1 MGLITWSDDNTYQI
15 HYAGETIVL
24 LPKEYALFQFLYTWK
39 NRSFSRSD
47 LLDRVWPLEEP
58 TDRTVD
64 DHIYRLRKKLQ
75 KWSHLLTIDTVRGVG
90 YRLTLKEQQSP
101 SPTILNS
108 NFSETINKMLSTYH
122 GMGMGAA
129 LQTLYTHQKVLGIQ
143 MDPFYATFLRFVVGD
158 FNWFVEDKATPISDK
173 LFYMFHL
180 YHMTE
185 LDSQKTLE
193 ILQWAL
199 KNAKSM
205 PENYQDE
212 LQITAISVY
221 AQAKEWERAKKQ
233 LIPAREV
240 VDRVNSPGFRL
251 FFQAEEALLYLLMGE
266 SDEAEKVIQRSEE
279 ILQELPM
286 QRELGSFTI
295 ARGLCLYHRLEITK
309 ARRLVDEGLE
319 VVRSTK
325 FVPHLIYGVQMI
337 LLFLKNFGY
346 DAEWER
352 KYQKMWAELSEEYK
366 FDYLQKKIRAIIPS
380 TI

>member
-1 MGLITWSDDNTYQI
+1 MGLITWSDDTYQI

-24 LPKEYALFQFLYTWK
+24 LPKEYALFQYLYTWK
-39 NRSFSRSD
+39 NRAFSRSD

-90 YRLTLKEQQSP
+90 YRLTLKEQPSP
-101 SPTILNS
+101 SPSVLTS
-108 NFSETINKMLSTYH
+108 DFSENIQRMLTTYH

-129 LQTLYTHQKVLGIQ
+129 LQTLYANQQVLGFQ
-143 MDPFYATFLRFVVGD
+143 MDSFYATYLRFVGGD
-158 FNWFVEDKATPISDK
+158 FGWFVEDKTPLSDK
-173 LFYMFHL
+173 LFYLFHL
-180 YHMTE
+180 YYMTE
-185 LDSQKTLE
+185 IDSQKTLE
-193 ILQWAL
+193 ILQWAQ

-205 PENYQDE
+205 PKNYQDE
-212 LQITAISVY
+212 MQITAICVY

-233 LIPAREV
+233 LLPAREV
-240 VDRVNSPGFRL
+240 VERVNSPGFQL

-266 SDEAEKVIQRSEE
+266 VEEAEKVIQRSEE

-295 ARGLCLYHRLEITK
+295 TRGLCLYHRQELAK

-319 VVRSTK
+319 VLRSTK
-325 FVPHLIYGVQMI
+325 FVPHLIYGAKMI
-337 LLFLKNFGY
+337 LLFLKDFGY
-346 DAEWER
+346 DREWER
-352 KYQKMWAELSEEYK
+352 KYQKIWTELSEEYQ
-366 FDYLQKKIRAIIPS
+366 FDYLQKKIRAILSS

>member
-1 MGLITWSDDNTYQI
+1 MGLITWSDDTYQI

-39 NRSFSRSD
+39 NRAFSRND
-47 LLDRVWPLEEP
+47 LLDRVWSLEEP

-101 SPTILNS
+101 SPSALNS
-108 NFSETINKMLSTYH
+108 DFSENIKKMLTTYH

-129 LQTLYTHQKVLGIQ
+129 LQTLYANQQVLGFQ
-143 MDPFYATFLRFVVGD
+143 MDSFYATYLRFVVGD
-158 FNWFVEDKATPISDK
+158 FGWFVEDKTPPISDK
-173 LFYMFHL
+173 LFYLFHL

-185 LDSQKTLE
+185 IDSQKTLE
-193 ILQWAL
+193 ILHWAL

-205 PENYQDE
+205 PKNYQDE
-212 LQITAISVY
+212 MQITAISVY

-233 LIPAREV
+233 LLPAREV
-240 VDRVNSPGFRL
+240 VERVNSPGFQL
-251 FFQAEEALLYLLMGE
+251 FFQAEETLLYLLMGE
-266 SDEAEKVIQRSEE
+266 VDEAEEVIQRSEE

-295 ARGLCLYHRLEITK
+295 ARGLCLYHRQELAK

-319 VVRSTK
+319 VLRSTK
-325 FVPHLIYGVQMI
+325 FVPHLIYGAQMI
-337 LLFLKNFGY
+337 LLFLKDFGY

-366 FDYLQKKIRAIIPS
+366 FDYLQKKIRAIISS

>member
-1 MGLITWSDDNTYQI
+1 MGLITWSDDMYQI
-15 HYAGETIVL
+15 HYAGETVVL
-24 LPKEYALFQFLYTWK
+24 LPKEYTLFQFLYTWK
-39 NRSFSRSD
+39 NRAFSRSD

-101 SPTILNS
+101 SPSALNS
-108 NFSETINKMLSTYH
+108 DFSENIQKMLTTYH

-129 LQTLYTHQKVLGIQ
+129 LQTLYANQQVLGFQ
-143 MDPFYATFLRFVVGD
+143 MDSFYATYLRFVVGD
-158 FNWFVEDKATPISDK
+158 FGWFVEDKTSPISDK
-173 LFYMFHL
+173 LFYLFHL

-185 LDSQKTLE
+185 INSQKKIE

-212 LQITAISVY
+212 MQITAISVY
-221 AQAKEWERAKKQ
+221 AQAEEWERAKKQ
-233 LIPAREV
+233 LLPAREV
-240 VDRVNSPGFRL
+240 IERVNSPGFQL
-251 FFQAEEALLYLLMGE
+251 FFQAEEALLYMLIGE
-266 SDEAEKVIQRSEE
+266 VDEAEKVIQRSEE

-295 ARGLCLYHRLEITK
+295 ARGLCLYHRQEITK
-309 ARRLVDEGLE
+309 ARRLVDEGME
-319 VVRSTK
+319 VVRATK
-325 FVPHLIYGVQMI
+325 FVPHLIYAVQNI
-337 LLFLKNFGY
+337 LLFLRNFGY

-366 FDYLQKKIRAIIPS
+366 FDYLQKKIRAIISS

>member
-1 MGLITWSDDNTYQI
+1 MGLITWSDDTYQI

-24 LPKEYALFQFLYTWK
+24 LPKEYALFQYLCTWK
-39 NRSFSRSD
+39 NRAFSRSD

-75 KWSHLLTIDTVRGVG
+75 KWSNLLTIDTVRGVG
-90 YRLTLKEQQSP
+90 YRLTLKEQPSP
-101 SPTILNS
+101 SPSVLTS
-108 NFSETINKMLSTYH
+108 DFSENIQRMLTTYH

-129 LQTLYTHQKVLGIQ
+129 LQTLYANQQVLGFQ
-143 MDPFYATFLRFVVGD
+143 MDSFYATYLRFVGGD
-158 FNWFVEDKATPISDK
+158 FGWFVEDKTSLSDK
-173 LFYMFHL
+173 LFYLFHL
-180 YHMTE
+180 YRMTE
-185 LDSQKTLE
+185 IDSQKTLE

-205 PENYQDE
+205 PKNYQDE
-212 LQITAISVY
+212 MQITAICVY

-233 LIPAREV
+233 LLPAREV
-240 VDRVNSPGFRL
+240 VERVNSPGFQL

-266 SDEAEKVIQRSEE
+266 VEEAEKVIQRSEE

-295 ARGLCLYHRLEITK
+295 TRGLCLYHRQELAK
-309 ARRLVDEGLE
+309 ARRLIDEGLE
-319 VVRSTK
+319 VLRSTK
-325 FVPHLIYGVQMI
+325 FVPHLIYGAKMI
-337 LLFLKNFGY
+337 LLFLKDFGY
-346 DAEWER
+346 DREWER
-352 KYQKMWAELSEEYK
+352 KYQKIWTELSEEYK
-366 FDYLQKKIRAIIPS
+366 FDYLQKKIRAIISS

>member
-1 MGLITWSDDNTYQI
+1 MGLITWSDDTYQI

-39 NRSFSRSD
+39 NRAFSRSD

-101 SPTILNS
+101 SPTVLNS
-108 NFSETINKMLSTYH
+108 DFSETINKMLSTYH

-173 LFYMFHL
+173 LFYVFHL

-185 LDSQKTLE
+185 IDSQKTLD
-193 ILQWAL
+193 ILHWAL

-233 LIPAREV
+233 LLPAREV
-240 VDRVNSPGFRL
+240 VERVNSPGFRL

-266 SDEAEKVIQRSEE
+266 SYEAEKVIQRSEE

-295 ARGLCLYHRLEITK
+295 ARGLCLYHRQEIAK

-352 KYQKMWAELSEEYK
+352 KHQKMWAELSEEYQ
-366 FDYLQKKIRAIIPS
+366 FDYLQKKIRAIISS

>member
-1 MGLITWSDDNTYQI
+1 MGLITWSDDTYQI

-39 NRSFSRSD
+39 NRAFSRSD

-75 KWSHLLTIDTVRGVG
+75 KWSHLFTIDTVRGVG
-90 YRLTLKEQQSP
+90 YRLTLKEQPSP
-101 SPTILNS
+101 SPSVLTS
-108 NFSETINKMLSTYH
+108 DFSENIQRMLTTYH

-129 LQTLYTHQKVLGIQ
+129 LQTLYANQQVLGFQ
-143 MDPFYATFLRFVVGD
+143 MDSFYATYLRFVGGA
-158 FNWFVEDKATPISDK
+158 FGWFVEDKTTPISDK
-173 LFYMFHL
+173 LFYLFHL
-180 YHMTE
+180 YLMTE
-185 LDSQKTLE
+185 IDSQKTLE

-199 KNAKSM
+199 KNAKNM

-212 LQITAISVY
+212 MQITAISVY

-233 LIPAREV
+233 LLPAREV
-240 VDRVNSPGFRL
+240 VERVNSPGFQL
-251 FFQAEEALLYLLMGE
+251 FFQAQEALLYLLIGE
-266 SDEAEKVIQRSEE
+266 VDEAEKVIQRSED

-295 ARGLCLYHRLEITK
+295 TRGLCLYHRQELAK

-319 VVRSTK
+319 VLRSTK
-325 FVPHLIYGVQMI
+325 FVPHLIYGTQMI
-337 LLFLKNFGY
+337 LLFLKDFGY

-352 KYQKMWAELSEEYK
+352 KYQKIWTELSEEYK
-366 FDYLQKKIRAIIPS
+366 FDYLQKKIRAIISS

>member
-1 MGLITWSDDNTYQI
+1 MGLITWSDHTYQI

-39 NRSFSRSD
+39 NRAFSRSD

-75 KWSHLLTIDTVRGVG
+75 KWSHLLKIDTVRGVG

-101 SPTILNS
+101 SPSALHS
-108 NFSETINKMLSTYH
+108 DFSENIQKMLTTYH

-129 LQTLYTHQKVLGIQ
+129 LQTLYANQQVLGFQ
-143 MDPFYATFLRFVVGD
+143 MDSFYATYLRFVAGD
-158 FNWFVEDKATPISDK
+158 FGWFVEDNTPISKK
-173 LFYMFHL
+173 LFYLFHL

-185 LDSQKTLE
+185 IDSQKTVE

-212 LQITAISVY
+212 MQITAISVY

-233 LIPAREV
+233 LLPAREV
-240 VDRVNSPGFRL
+240 VARVNSPGFQL
-251 FFQAEEALLYLLMGE
+251 FFQAEETLLYLLMGE
-266 SDEAEKVIQRSEE
+266 VDEAEKVIQRSEK

-295 ARGLCLYHRLEITK
+295 ARGLCLYHRQELAK

-319 VVRSTK
+319 VLRSTK
-325 FVPHLIYGVQMI
+325 FVPHLIYGAQKI
-337 LLFLKNFGY
+337 LLFLKDFGY

-352 KYQKMWAELSEEYK
+352 KYQKIWMELSEEYR
-366 FDYLQKKIRAIIPS
+366 FDYLQKKIRAIIS
-380 TI
+380 LTI

>member
-1 MGLITWSDDNTYQI
+1 MGLITWSDDTYQI

-39 NRSFSRSD
+39 NRAFSRND
-47 LLDRVWPLEEP
+47 LLDRVWSLEEP

-101 SPTILNS
+101 SPSALNS
-108 NFSETINKMLSTYH
+108 DFSENIKKMLTTYH

-129 LQTLYTHQKVLGIQ
+129 LQTLYANQQVLGFQ
-143 MDPFYATFLRFVVGD
+143 MDSFYATYLRFVGGD
-158 FNWFVEDKATPISDK
+158 FGWFVEDKTPPISDK
-173 LFYMFHL
+173 LFYLFHL

-185 LDSQKTLE
+185 IDSQKTLE
-193 ILQWAL
+193 ILHWAL
-199 KNAKSM
+199 KNAKNM
-205 PENYQDE
+205 PKNYQDE
-212 LQITAISVY
+212 MQITAISVY
-221 AQAKEWERAKKQ
+221 AQAKEWEQAKKQ
-233 LIPAREV
+233 LLPAREV
-240 VDRVNSPGFRL
+240 VERVNSPGFQL
-251 FFQAEEALLYLLMGE
+251 FFQAEETLLYLLMGE
-266 SDEAEKVIQRSEE
+266 VDEAEKVIQRSDE

-295 ARGLCLYHRLEITK
+295 ARGLCLYHRQELAR

-319 VVRSTK
+319 VLRSTK
-325 FVPHLIYGVQMI
+325 FVPHLIYGTQMI
-337 LLFLKNFGY
+337 LLFLKDFRY
-346 DAEWER
+346 DPEWER
-352 KYQKMWAELSEEYK
+352 KYQKMWLELSEEYK
-366 FDYLQKKIRAIIPS
+366 FDYLQKKIRAIISS

>member
-1 MGLITWSDDNTYQI
+1 MGLITWSDDTYQI

-24 LPKEYALFQFLYTWK
+24 LPKEFALFQFLYTWK
-39 NRSFSRSD
+39 NRAFSRSD

-90 YRLTLKEQQSP
+90 YRLTLKEQQLPSP
-101 SPTILNS
+101 SALNS
-108 NFSETINKMLSTYH
+108 DFSENMQKMLTTYH

-129 LQTLYTHQKVLGIQ
+129 LQTLYANQQVLGFQ
-143 MDPFYATFLRFVVGD
+143 MDSFYATYLRFVVGD
-158 FNWFVEDKATPISDK
+158 FNWFVEDKTSMSDK
-173 LFYMFHL
+173 LFYLFHL

-185 LDSQKTLE
+185 IDSQKTLE

-205 PENYQDE
+205 PDNYQDE
-212 LQITAISVY
+212 MQITAISVY

-233 LIPAREV
+233 LLPAREV
-240 VDRVNSPGFRL
+240 VARVNSPGFQL
-251 FFQAEEALLYLLMGE
+251 FFQAEETLLYLLMGDV
-266 SDEAEKVIQRSEE
+266 DEAEKVIQRSEE

-295 ARGLCLYHRLEITK
+295 TRGLCLYHRQELAK

-319 VVRSTK
+319 VLRSTK
-325 FVPHLIYGVQMI
+325 FVPHLIYGIQMI
-337 LLFLKNFGY
+337 LLFLKDFGY
-346 DAEWER
+346 DPEWER
-352 KYQKMWAELSEEYK
+352 KYQKMWAKLSEEYQ
-366 FDYLQKKIRAIIPS
+366 FDYLQQKILAIIS
-380 TI
+380 SNF

>member
-1 MGLITWSDDNTYQI
+1 MGLITWSDDTYQI
-15 HYAGETIVL
+15 HYAGETIIL
-24 LPKEYALFQFLYTWK
+24 LPKEYALFQYLYTWK
-39 NRSFSRSD
+39 NRAFSRSD

-90 YRLTLKEQQSP
+90 YRLTLKEQPSP
-101 SPTILNS
+101 SPSVLTS
-108 NFSETINKMLSTYH
+108 DFSENIQRMLTTYH

-129 LQTLYTHQKVLGIQ
+129 LQTLYANQQVLGFQ
-143 MDPFYATFLRFVVGD
+143 MDSFYATYLRFVSGD
-158 FNWFVEDKATPISDK
+158 FGWFVEDKTSLSDK
-173 LFYMFHL
+173 LFYLFHL

-185 LDSQKTLE
+185 IDSQKTLE

-205 PENYQDE
+205 PKNYQDE
-212 LQITAISVY
+212 MQITAICVY

-233 LIPAREV
+233 LLPAREV
-240 VDRVNSPGFRL
+240 VERVNSPGFQL

-266 SDEAEKVIQRSEE
+266 VEEAEKVIQRSEE

-295 ARGLCLYHRLEITK
+295 TRGLCLYHRQEFAK

-319 VVRSTK
+319 VLRSTK
-325 FVPHLIYGVQMI
+325 FVPHLIYGAKMI
-337 LLFLKNFGY
+337 LSFLKDFGY
-346 DAEWER
+346 DREWER
-352 KYQKMWAELSEEYK
+352 KYQKIWTELSEEYK
-366 FDYLQKKIRAIIPS
+366 FDYLQKKIRAIISS

>member
-1 MGLITWSDDNTYQI
+1 MGLITWSDDTYQI

-24 LPKEYALFQFLYTWK
+24 LPKEFALFQFLYTWK
-39 NRSFSRSD
+39 NRAFSRSD

-101 SPTILNS
+101 SPSALNS
-108 NFSETINKMLSTYH
+108 DFSENIQKMLTTYH

-129 LQTLYTHQKVLGIQ
+129 LQTLYANQQVLGFQ
-143 MDPFYATFLRFVVGD
+143 MDSFYATYLRFVAGD
-158 FNWFVEDKATPISDK
+158 FGWFVEDKTPPISDK
-173 LFYMFHL
+173 LFYLFHL

-185 LDSQKTLE
+185 IDSQKTLD

-205 PENYQDE
+205 PKNYQDE
-212 LQITAISVY
+212 MQITAISVY
-221 AQAKEWERAKKQ
+221 AQAKEWEQAKKQ
-233 LIPAREV
+233 MLPAREIV
-240 VDRVNSPGFRL
+240 ERVNSPGFQL

-266 SDEAEKVIQRSEE
+266 VDEAEKVIQHSEV

-295 ARGLCLYHRLEITK
+295 TRGLCLYHRQELAK

-319 VVRSTK
+319 VLRSTK
-325 FVPHLIYGVQMI
+325 FVPHLIYGTQMI
-337 LLFLKNFGY
+337 LLFLKDFGY
-346 DAEWER
+346 DPEWER
-352 KYQKMWAELSEEYK
+352 KYQKMWAKLSEEYQ
-366 FDYLQKKIRAIIPS
+366 FDYLQKKILALISS

>member
-1 MGLITWSDDNTYQI
+1 MGLITWSDDTYQI

-39 NRSFSRSD
+39 NRAFSRND
-47 LLDRVWPLEEP
+47 LLDRVWSLEEP

-90 YRLTLKEQQSP
+90 YRLTLKEQHSP
-101 SPTILNS
+101 SPSALNS
-108 NFSETINKMLSTYH
+108 DFSENIKKMLTTYH

-129 LQTLYTHQKVLGIQ
+129 LQTLYANQQVLGFQ
-143 MDPFYATFLRFVVGD
+143 MDSFYATYLRFVVGD
-158 FNWFVEDKATPISDK
+158 FGWFVEDKTPPISDK
-173 LFYMFHL
+173 LFYLFHL

-185 LDSQKTLE
+185 IDSQKTLE
-193 ILQWAL
+193 ILHWAL

-205 PENYQDE
+205 PKNYQDE
-212 LQITAISVY
+212 MQITAISVY

-233 LIPAREV
+233 LLPAREV
-240 VDRVNSPGFRL
+240 VERVNSPGFQL
-251 FFQAEEALLYLLMGE
+251 FFQAEETLLYLLMGE
-266 SDEAEKVIQRSEE
+266 VDEAEEVIQRSEE

-295 ARGLCLYHRLEITK
+295 ARGLCLYHRQELAK

-319 VVRSTK
+319 VLRSTK
-325 FVPHLIYGVQMI
+325 FVPHLIYGAQMI
-337 LLFLKNFGY
+337 LLFLKDFGY

-366 FDYLQKKIRAIIPS
+366 FDYLQKKIRAIISS

>member
-1 MGLITWSDDNTYQI
+1 MGLITWSDDMYQI
-15 HYAGETIVL
+15 HYGGETVVL

-39 NRSFSRSD
+39 NRAFSRSD

-101 SPTILNS
+101 SPSALNS
-108 NFSETINKMLSTYH
+108 DFSENIKKMLTTYH

-129 LQTLYTHQKVLGIQ
+129 LQTLYANQQVLGFQ
-143 MDPFYATFLRFVVGD
+143 MDSFYATYLRFVVGD
-158 FNWFVEDKATPISDK
+158 FGWFVEDKTPPISDK
-173 LFYMFHL
+173 LFYLFHL

-185 LDSQKTLE
+185 IDSQKTLE
-193 ILQWAL
+193 VLQWAL

-212 LQITAISVY
+212 MQITAISVY

-233 LIPAREV
+233 LLPAREV
-240 VDRVNSPGFRL
+240 IERVNLPGFQL

-266 SDEAEKVIQRSEE
+266 IDEAEKVIQRSEE

-295 ARGLCLYHRLEITK
+295 ARGLCLYHRQEITK
-309 ARRLVDEGLE
+309 ARRVVDEGIE
-319 VVRSTK
+319 VVRATK
-325 FVPHLIYGVQMI
+325 FVPHLIYAVHNS
-337 LLFLKNFGY
+337 LLFLRNFGY

-366 FDYLQKKIRAIIPS
+366 FDYLQKKIRAIISS

>member
-1 MGLITWSDDNTYQI
+1 MGLITWSDDTYQI

-39 NRSFSRSD
+39 NRAFSRND

-101 SPTILNS
+101 SPSALNS
-108 NFSETINKMLSTYH
+108 DFSENIKKMLTTYH

-129 LQTLYTHQKVLGIQ
+129 LQTLYANQQVLGFQ
-143 MDPFYATFLRFVVGD
+143 MDSFYATYLRFVGGD
-158 FNWFVEDKATPISDK
+158 FGWFVEDKTPPISDK
-173 LFYMFHL
+173 LFYLFHL

-185 LDSQKTLE
+185 IDSQKTLE
-193 ILQWAL
+193 ILHWAL
-199 KNAKSM
+199 KNAKNM
-205 PENYQDE
+205 PKNYQDE
-212 LQITAISVY
+212 MQISAISVY
-221 AQAKEWERAKKQ
+221 AQAKEWEQAKKQ
-233 LIPAREV
+233 LLPAREV
-240 VDRVNSPGFRL
+240 VERVNSPGFQL
-251 FFQAEEALLYLLMGE
+251 FFQAEETLLYLLMGE
-266 SDEAEKVIQRSEE
+266 VDEAEKVIQRSDE

-295 ARGLCLYHRLEITK
+295 ARGLCLYHRQELAR

-319 VVRSTK
+319 VLRSTK
-325 FVPHLIYGVQMI
+325 FVPHLIYGTQMI
-337 LLFLKNFGY
+337 LLFLKDFRY
-346 DAEWER
+346 DPEWER
-352 KYQKMWAELSEEYK
+352 KYQKMWLELSEEYK
-366 FDYLQKKIRAIIPS
+366 FDYLQKKIRAIISS

>member
-1 MGLITWSDDNTYQI
+1 MGLITWSDDTYQI
-15 HYAGETIVL
+15 HYAGETIIL
-24 LPKEYALFQFLYTWK
+24 LPKEFALFQFLYTWK
-39 NRSFSRSD
+39 NRAFSRSD

-101 SPTILNS
+101 SPSALNS
-108 NFSETINKMLSTYH
+108 DFSANIQKMLTTYH

-129 LQTLYTHQKVLGIQ
+129 LQTLYANQQVLGFQ
-143 MDPFYATFLRFVVGD
+143 MDSFYATYLRFVVGD
-158 FNWFVEDKATPISDK
+158 FRWFVEDKTSMSDK
-173 LFYMFHL
+173 LFYLFHL

-185 LDSQKTLE
+185 IDSQKTLE

-205 PENYQDE
+205 PKNYQDE
-212 LQITAISVY
+212 MQITAISVY

-233 LIPAREV
+233 LLPAREV
-240 VDRVNSPGFRL
+240 VARVNSPGFQL
-251 FFQAEEALLYLLMGE
+251 FFQAEETLLYLLMGE
-266 SDEAEKVIQRSEE
+266 VEEAEKVIQRSEE

-295 ARGLCLYHRLEITK
+295 TRGLCLYHRQELAK

-319 VVRSTK
+319 VLRSTK
-325 FVPHLIYGVQMI
+325 FVPHLIYGIQMI
-337 LLFLKNFGY
+337 LLFLKDFGY
-346 DAEWER
+346 DPEWEH
-352 KYQKMWAELSEEYK
+352 KYQKMWAKLSEEYQ
-366 FDYLQKKIRAIIPS
+366 FDYLQQKILAIIS
-380 TI
+380 SNF

>member
-1 MGLITWSDDNTYQI
+1 MGLITWSDGTYQI

-39 NRSFSRSD
+39 NRAFSRND

-101 SPTILNS
+101 SPSALNS
-108 NFSETINKMLSTYH
+108 DFSENIKKMLTTYH

-129 LQTLYTHQKVLGIQ
+129 LQTLYANQQVLGFQ
-143 MDPFYATFLRFVVGD
+143 MDSFYATYLRFVGGD
-158 FNWFVEDKATPISDK
+158 FGWFVEDKTPPISDK
-173 LFYMFHL
+173 LFYLFHL

-185 LDSQKTLE
+185 IDSQKTLE
-193 ILQWAL
+193 ILHWAL
-199 KNAKSM
+199 KNAKNM
-205 PENYQDE
+205 PKNYQDE
-212 LQITAISVY
+212 MQITAISVY
-221 AQAKEWERAKKQ
+221 AQAKEWEQAKKQ
-233 LIPAREV
+233 LLPAREV
-240 VDRVNSPGFRL
+240 VERVNSPGFQL
-251 FFQAEEALLYLLMGE
+251 FFQAEETLLYLLMGE
-266 SDEAEKVIQRSEE
+266 VDEAEKVIQRSDE

-295 ARGLCLYHRLEITK
+295 ARGLCLYHRQELAR

-319 VVRSTK
+319 VLRSTK
-325 FVPHLIYGVQMI
+325 FVPHLIYGTQMI
-337 LLFLKNFGY
+337 LLFLKDFRY
-346 DAEWER
+346 DPEWER
-352 KYQKMWAELSEEYK
+352 KYQKMWLELSEEYK
-366 FDYLQKKIRAIIPS
+366 FDYLQKKIRAIISS

>member
-1 MGLITWSDDNTYQI
+1 M
-15 HYAGETIVL
+15 
-24 LPKEYALFQFLYTWK
+24 
-39 NRSFSRSD
+39 
-47 LLDRVWPLEEP
+47 LDRVWPLEEP

-90 YRLTLKEQQSP
+90 YRLTLKEQPSP
-101 SPTILNS
+101 SPSVLTS
-108 NFSETINKMLSTYH
+108 DFSENIQRMLTTYH

-129 LQTLYTHQKVLGIQ
+129 LQTLYANQQVLGFQ
-143 MDPFYATFLRFVVGD
+143 MDSFYATYLRFVGGD
-158 FNWFVEDKATPISDK
+158 FGWFVEDKTSLSDK
-173 LFYMFHL
+173 LFYLFHL

-185 LDSQKTLE
+185 IDSQKTLE

-199 KNAKSM
+199 KNARSM
-205 PENYQDE
+205 PKNYQDE
-212 LQITAISVY
+212 MQITAICVY

-233 LIPAREV
+233 LLPARKV
-240 VDRVNSPGFRL
+240 VERVNSPGFQL

-266 SDEAEKVIQRSEE
+266 VEEAEKVIQRSEE

-295 ARGLCLYHRLEITK
+295 TRGLCLYHRQELAK

-319 VVRSTK
+319 VLRSTK
-325 FVPHLIYGVQMI
+325 FVPHLIYGAKMI
-337 LLFLKNFGY
+337 LLFLKDFGY
-346 DAEWER
+346 DREWER
-352 KYQKMWAELSEEYK
+352 KYQKIWTELSEGYK
-366 FDYLQKKIRAIIPS
+366 FDYLQKKIRAIISS

>member
-1 MGLITWSDDNTYQI
+1 MGLITWSDDMYQI
-15 HYAGETIVL
+15 HYAGETVVL
-24 LPKEYALFQFLYTWK
+24 LPKEYTLFQFLYTWK
-39 NRSFSRSD
+39 NRAFSRSD

-101 SPTILNS
+101 SPSALNS
-108 NFSETINKMLSTYH
+108 DFSENIQKMLTTYH

-129 LQTLYTHQKVLGIQ
+129 LQTLYANQQVLGFQ
-143 MDPFYATFLRFVVGD
+143 MDSFYATYLRFVVGD
-158 FNWFVEDKATPISDK
+158 FGWFVEDKTSPISDK
-173 LFYMFHL
+173 LFYLFHL

-185 LDSQKTLE
+185 INSQKKIE

-212 LQITAISVY
+212 MQITAISVY
-221 AQAKEWERAKKQ
+221 AQAEEWERAKKQ
-233 LIPAREV
+233 LLPAREV
-240 VDRVNSPGFRL
+240 IERVNSPGFQL
-251 FFQAEEALLYLLMGE
+251 FFQAEEALLYMLIGE
-266 SDEAEKVIQRSEE
+266 VDEAEKVIQRSEE
-279 ILQELPM
+279 ILQEIPM

-295 ARGLCLYHRLEITK
+295 ARGLCLYHRQEITK
-309 ARRLVDEGLE
+309 ARRLVDEGIE
-319 VVRSTK
+319 VVRATK
-325 FVPHLIYGVQMI
+325 FVPHLIYAVQNI
-337 LLFLKNFGY
+337 LLFLRNFGY

-366 FDYLQKKIRAIIPS
+366 FDYLQKKIRAIISS

>member
-1 MGLITWSDDNTYQI
+1 MGLITWSDDTYQI

-24 LPKEYALFQFLYTWK
+24 LPKEYALFQYLYTWK
-39 NRSFSRSD
+39 NRAFSRSD

-90 YRLTLKEQQSP
+90 YRLTLKEQPSP
-101 SPTILNS
+101 SPSVLTS
-108 NFSETINKMLSTYH
+108 DFSENIQRMLTTYH

-129 LQTLYTHQKVLGIQ
+129 LQTLYANQQVLGFQ
-143 MDPFYATFLRFVVGD
+143 MDSFYATYLRFVGGD
-158 FNWFVEDKATPISDK
+158 FGWFVEDKTSLSDK
-173 LFYMFHL
+173 LFYLFHL

-185 LDSQKTLE
+185 IDSQKTLE

-205 PENYQDE
+205 PKNYQDE
-212 LQITAISVY
+212 MQITAISVY

-233 LIPAREV
+233 LLPAWKV
-240 VDRVNSPGFRL
+240 VERINSPGFQL

-266 SDEAEKVIQRSEE
+266 VEKAEKVIQRSEE

-295 ARGLCLYHRLEITK
+295 TRGLCLYHRQELTK

-319 VVRSTK
+319 VLRSTK
-325 FVPHLIYGVQMI
+325 FVPHLIYGAKMI
-337 LLFLKNFGY
+337 LLFLKDFSY
-346 DAEWER
+346 DREWER
-352 KYQKMWAELSEEYK
+352 KYQKIWTELSEEYQ
-366 FDYLQKKIRAIIPS
+366 FDYLQKKIRAIISS

>member
-1 MGLITWSDDNTYQI
+1 MGLITWSDDTYQI

-24 LPKEYALFQFLYTWK
+24 LPKEFALFQFLYTWK
-39 NRSFSRSD
+39 NRAFSRSD

-101 SPTILNS
+101 SPSALNS
-108 NFSETINKMLSTYH
+108 DFSENIQKMLTTYH

-129 LQTLYTHQKVLGIQ
+129 LQTLYANQQVLGFQ
-143 MDPFYATFLRFVVGD
+143 MDSFYATYLRFVVGD
-158 FNWFVEDKATPISDK
+158 FGWFVEDKTSMSDK
-173 LFYMFHL
+173 LFYLFHL

-185 LDSQKTLE
+185 IDSQKTLV

-205 PENYQDE
+205 PDNYQDE
-212 LQITAISVY
+212 MQITAISVY

-233 LIPAREV
+233 LLPAREV
-240 VDRVNSPGFRL
+240 VARVNSPGFQL
-251 FFQAEEALLYLLMGE
+251 FFQAEETLLYLLMGE
-266 SDEAEKVIQRSEE
+266 VEEAEKVIQRSEE

-295 ARGLCLYHRLEITK
+295 TRGLCLYHRQELAK

-319 VVRSTK
+319 VLRSTK
-325 FVPHLIYGVQMI
+325 FVPHLIYGIQMI
-337 LLFLKNFGY
+337 LLFLKDFGY
-346 DAEWER
+346 DPEWER
-352 KYQKMWAELSEEYK
+352 KYQKMWAELSEEYQ
-366 FDYLQKKIRAIIPS
+366 FDYLQQKILAIIS
-380 TI
+380 SNF

>member
-1 MGLITWSDDNTYQI
+1 MGLITWSDDTYQI

-24 LPKEYALFQFLYTWK
+24 LPKEYALFQYLYTWK
-39 NRSFSRSD
+39 NRAFSRND

-90 YRLTLKEQQSP
+90 YRLTLKEQPSP
-101 SPTILNS
+101 SPSVLTS
-108 NFSETINKMLSTYH
+108 DFSENIQRMLTTYH

-129 LQTLYTHQKVLGIQ
+129 LQTLYANQQVLGFQ
-143 MDPFYATFLRFVVGD
+143 MDAFYATYLRFVSGD
-158 FNWFVEDKATPISDK
+158 FGWFVEDKTSLSDK
-173 LFYMFHL
+173 LFYLFHL

-185 LDSQKTLE
+185 IDSQKTLE

-205 PENYQDE
+205 PKNYQDE
-212 LQITAISVY
+212 MQITAICVY

-233 LIPAREV
+233 LLPAREV
-240 VDRVNSPGFRL
+240 VERVNSPGFQL
-251 FFQAEEALLYLLMGE
+251 FFQTEETLLYLLIGKVE
-266 SDEAEKVIQRSEE
+266 EAEKVIQRSEE

-295 ARGLCLYHRLEITK
+295 TRGLCLYHRQELAK

-319 VVRSTK
+319 VLRSTK
-325 FVPHLIYGVQMI
+325 FVPHLIYGAKMI
-337 LLFLKNFGY
+337 LLFLKDFGY
-346 DAEWER
+346 DREWER
-352 KYQKMWAELSEEYK
+352 KYQKIWIELSEEYK
-366 FDYLQKKIRAIIPS
+366 FDYLQKKIRAIISS

>member
-1 MGLITWSDDNTYQI
+1 MGLITWSDDTYQI

-24 LPKEYALFQFLYTWK
+24 LPKEFALFQFLYTWK
-39 NRSFSRSD
+39 NRAFSRSD

-101 SPTILNS
+101 SPSALNS
-108 NFSETINKMLSTYH
+108 DFSENIQKMLTTYH

-129 LQTLYTHQKVLGIQ
+129 LQTLYANQQVLGFQ
-143 MDPFYATFLRFVVGD
+143 MDSFYATYLRFVVGD
-158 FNWFVEDKATPISDK
+158 FGWFVEDKTSMSDK
-173 LFYMFHL
+173 LFYLFHL

-185 LDSQKTLE
+185 IDSQKTLE

-205 PENYQDE
+205 PDNYQDE
-212 LQITAISVY
+212 MQITAISVY

-233 LIPAREV
+233 LLPAREV
-240 VDRVNSPGFRL
+240 VARVNSPGFQL
-251 FFQAEEALLYLLMGE
+251 FFQAEETLLYLLMGDV
-266 SDEAEKVIQRSEE
+266 DEAEKVIQRSEE

-295 ARGLCLYHRLEITK
+295 TRGLCLYHRQELAK

-319 VVRSTK
+319 VLRSTK
-325 FVPHLIYGVQMI
+325 FVPHLIYGIQMI
-337 LLFLKNFGY
+337 LLFLKDFGY
-346 DAEWER
+346 DPEWER
-352 KYQKMWAELSEEYK
+352 KYQKMWAKLSEEYQ
-366 FDYLQKKIRAIIPS
+366 FDYLQQKILAIIS
-380 TI
+380 SNF

>member
-1 MGLITWSDDNTYQI
+1 MGLITWSDDTYQI

-24 LPKEYALFQFLYTWK
+24 LPKEFALFQFLYTWK
-39 NRSFSRSD
+39 NRAFSRSD

-90 YRLTLKEQQSP
+90 YRLTLKEQQLPSP
-101 SPTILNS
+101 SALNS
-108 NFSETINKMLSTYH
+108 DFSENMQKMLTTYH

-129 LQTLYTHQKVLGIQ
+129 LQTLYANQQVLGFQ
-143 MDPFYATFLRFVVGD
+143 MDSFYATYLRFVVGD
-158 FNWFVEDKATPISDK
+158 FGWFVEDKTSMSDK
-173 LFYMFHL
+173 LFYLFHL

-185 LDSQKTLE
+185 IDSQKTLE

-205 PENYQDE
+205 PDNYQDE
-212 LQITAISVY
+212 MQITAISVY

-233 LIPAREV
+233 LLPAREV
-240 VDRVNSPGFRL
+240 VARVNSPGFQL
-251 FFQAEEALLYLLMGE
+251 FFQAEETLLYLLMGDV
-266 SDEAEKVIQRSEE
+266 DEAEKVIQRSEE

-295 ARGLCLYHRLEITK
+295 TRGLCLYHRQELAK

-319 VVRSTK
+319 VLRSTK
-325 FVPHLIYGVQMI
+325 FVPHLIYGIQMI
-337 LLFLKNFGY
+337 LLFLKDFGY
-346 DAEWER
+346 DPEWER
-352 KYQKMWAELSEEYK
+352 KYQKMWAKLSEEYQ
-366 FDYLQKKIRAIIPS
+366 FDYLQQKILAIIS
-380 TI
+380 SNF

>member
-1 MGLITWSDDNTYQI
+1 MGLITWSDHTYQI

-39 NRSFSRSD
+39 NRAFSRSV

-75 KWSHLLTIDTVRGVG
+75 KWSHLLKIDTVRGVG

-101 SPTILNS
+101 SPSALHS
-108 NFSETINKMLSTYH
+108 DFSENIQKMLTTYH

-129 LQTLYTHQKVLGIQ
+129 LQTLYANQQVLGFQ
-143 MDPFYATFLRFVVGD
+143 MDSFYATYLRFVAGD
-158 FNWFVEDKATPISDK
+158 FGWFVEDNTPIFKK
-173 LFYMFHL
+173 LFYLFHL

-185 LDSQKTLE
+185 IDSQKTVE

-212 LQITAISVY
+212 MQITAISVY

-233 LIPAREV
+233 LLPAREV
-240 VDRVNSPGFRL
+240 VARVNSPGFQL

-266 SDEAEKVIQRSEE
+266 VDEAEKVIQRSEK

-295 ARGLCLYHRLEITK
+295 ARGLCLYHRQELAK

-319 VVRSTK
+319 VLRSTK
-325 FVPHLIYGVQMI
+325 FVPHLIYGAQKI
-337 LLFLKNFGY
+337 LLFLKDFGY

-352 KYQKMWAELSEEYK
+352 KYQKIWMELSEEYR
-366 FDYLQKKIRAIIPS
+366 FDYLQKKIRAIISS

>member
-1 MGLITWSDDNTYQI
+1 MGLITWSDDTYQI

-24 LPKEYALFQFLYTWK
+24 LPKEYALFQYLYTWK
-39 NRSFSRSD
+39 NRAFSRSD

-90 YRLTLKEQQSP
+90 YRLTLKEQPSP
-101 SPTILNS
+101 SPSVLTS
-108 NFSETINKMLSTYH
+108 DFSENIQRMLTTYH

-129 LQTLYTHQKVLGIQ
+129 LQTLYANQQVLGFQ
-143 MDPFYATFLRFVVGD
+143 MDSFYATYLRFVGGD
-158 FNWFVEDKATPISDK
+158 FGWFVEDKTSLSDK
-173 LFYMFHL
+173 LFYLFHL

-185 LDSQKTLE
+185 IDSQKTLE

-205 PENYQDE
+205 PKNYQDE
-212 LQITAISVY
+212 MQITAISVY

-233 LIPAREV
+233 LLPAREV
-240 VDRVNSPGFRL
+240 VERVNSPGFQL

-266 SDEAEKVIQRSEE
+266 VNEAEKVIQRSEE

-295 ARGLCLYHRLEITK
+295 TRGLCLYHRQELAK

-319 VVRSTK
+319 VLRSTK
-325 FVPHLIYGVQMI
+325 FVPHLVYGAQMI
-337 LLFLKNFGY
+337 LLFLKDFGC
-346 DAEWER
+346 DREWER
-352 KYQKMWAELSEEYK
+352 KYQKIWTELSEEYK
-366 FDYLQKKIRAIIPS
+366 FDYLQKKIRAILSS

>member
-1 MGLITWSDDNTYQI
+1 MGLITWSDDMYQI
-15 HYAGETIVL
+15 HYAGETVVL
-24 LPKEYALFQFLYTWK
+24 LPKEYTLFQFLYTWK
-39 NRSFSRSD
+39 NRAFSRSD

-101 SPTILNS
+101 SPSALNS
-108 NFSETINKMLSTYH
+108 DFSENIQKMLTTYH

-129 LQTLYTHQKVLGIQ
+129 LQTLYANQQVLGFQ
-143 MDPFYATFLRFVVGD
+143 MDSFYATYLRFVVGD
-158 FNWFVEDKATPISDK
+158 FGWFVEDKTSPISDK
-173 LFYMFHL
+173 LFYLFHL

-185 LDSQKTLE
+185 INSQKKIE

-212 LQITAISVY
+212 MQITAISVY
-221 AQAKEWERAKKQ
+221 AQAEEWERAKKQ
-233 LIPAREV
+233 LLPAREV
-240 VDRVNSPGFRL
+240 IERVNSPGFQL
-251 FFQAEEALLYLLMGE
+251 FFQAEEALLYMLMGE
-266 SDEAEKVIQRSEE
+266 VDEAEKVIQRSEE

-295 ARGLCLYHRLEITK
+295 ARGLCLYHRQEITK
-309 ARRLVDEGLE
+309 ARRLVDEGME
-319 VVRSTK
+319 VVHATK
-325 FVPHLIYGVQMI
+325 FVPHLIYAVQNI
-337 LLFLKNFGY
+337 LLFLRNFGY

-366 FDYLQKKIRAIIPS
+366 FDYLQKKIRAIISS